1 MDLKVFNFEQKNDYC
16 WTLQNI
22 ESFLGKGHK
31 ISYFSGTHK
40 LNKEKHILVKN
51 INIDYETIK
60 EYEIKQIKMEIYLLK
75 VFKEK
80 NYFPKLV
87 DFLLSND
94 NKNLFILFE
103 GNNIPLDI
111 LIKSKI
117 FDYKK
122 EKDLIKYIIYQ
133 IAFGLYN
140 LHLNKIIHHD
150 IKPSNILIDQTG
162 TISIYN
168 FLSAIYTG
176 EKSIYYTPSYAAPEL
191 LISEDK
197 IDEKYDMWALGVLM
211 VELYLKSNN
220 YFYQKNIGKENNN
233 QKLNQLNLILSK
245 FEIEQNYKDINIRI
259 LMGES
264 LNSKNSAR
272 FKIEEISNEINDLD
286 AIELIK
292 NLLVINPKERFSAEQ
307 VLKSNYLKDFFDID
321 SLEIKQIN
329 TSLNYSENYQNLKD
343 KNKFAKIIED
353 FRRIISIK

>member
-1 MDLKVFNFEQKNDYC
+1 M
-16 WTLQNI
+16 
-22 ESFLGKGHK
+22 
-31 ISYFSGTHK
+31 
-40 LNKEKHILVKN
+40 
-51 INIDYETIK
+51 
-60 EYEIKQIKMEIYLLK
+60 
-75 VFKEK
+75 
-80 NYFPKLV
+80 
-87 DFLLSND
+87 
-94 NKNLFILFE
+94 
-103 GNNIPLDI
+103 
-111 LIKSKI
+111 
-117 FDYKK
+117 
-122 EKDLIKYIIYQ
+122 
-133 IAFGLYN
+133 
-140 LHLNKIIHHD
+140 
-150 IKPSNILIDQTG
+150 
-162 TISIYN
+162 
-168 FLSAIYTG
+168 
-176 EKSIYYTPSYAAPEL
+176 

-264 LNSKNSAR
+264 LNSNNSAR

-353 FRRIISIK
+353 FRRIIYN